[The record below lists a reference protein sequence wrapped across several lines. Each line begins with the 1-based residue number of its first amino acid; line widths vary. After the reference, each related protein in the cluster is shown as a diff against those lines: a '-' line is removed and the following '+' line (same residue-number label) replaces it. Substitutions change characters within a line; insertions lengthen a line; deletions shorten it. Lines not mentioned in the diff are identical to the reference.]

1 MQHDE
6 NDPFFLWKRNVI
18 DEFKSLSEEEI
29 AKQLKLR
36 SNNFAVLMTNVIGD
50 FNIGTVIRSANFHG
64 ANEFYYYGRKRF
76 DRRSCVGV
84 HNYTP
89 VNFLSTI
96 EEVGSLAEKYTF
108 IALEN
113 NVKDT
118 ISMYD
123 FDWRT
128 PKPPLIIVGEE
139 SVGIQDEVIKMCNHK
154 IEIPNYGS
162 VRSINVG
169 SAASIAMHDYVY
181 KKNRNNRKVSY

>member
-29 AKQLKLR
+29 ARELKLR

-64 ANEFYYYGRKRF
+64 ANEFFYYGRKRF

-96 EEVGSLAEKYTF
+96 EEVESLKKTYTF
-108 IALEN
+108 VALEN
-113 NVKDT
+113 NVKNT
-118 ISMYD
+118 IPICE

-128 PKPPLIIVGEE
+128 EKPPLIIVGEE
-139 SVGIQDEVIKMCNHK
+139 SVGIQEEVVKLCDVT
-154 IEIPNYGS
+154 IEIPNHGS

-169 SAASIAMHDYVY
+169 SAASIAMHDYVC
-181 KKNRNNRKVSY
+181 KRMKNRVISY